1 MFAQNKTRYGSN
13 SMLAD
18 ALVFS
23 VEGESYCWRDVIL
36 SAVLRGD
43 WRALESRTRHGA
55 ACVRHAETAG
65 RVSSAAAL
73 ELAGREFRYAHDLV
87 TAQSMEEWL
96 QRHELSVLDW
106 TAYLRRDLERARC
119 SAHLDDLVVRY
130 PLSDEEAIRLTL
142 VEATCS
148 FELDAWARSLAER
161 AAAHAFVVGSKSLT
175 GQPAAAPT
183 PDAPAETPRHFPV
196 SILLGDD
203 PATLQQSAQRLQR
216 LEQSLNGFRAALLT
230 ERAVQDFVRSRQ
242 LDWVRFD
249 CRVMAFP
256 DEGMAAEAA
265 LLLREDGEGFTGVYQ
280 VAHTEPRAAQF
291 FLDQIDDAMRD
302 HFLGS
307 RPGDLIGP
315 VRVESEYV
323 LYQVEEKVLPTV
335 GDADV
340 RRRAEDGVLNNAL
353 GYQSQQRVNWQ
364 APKGAR

>member
-1 MFAQNKTRYGSN
+1 
-13 SMLAD
+13 MLAD

-36 SAVLRGD
+36 SAVQRGD
-43 WRALESRTRHGA
+43 WRALERRTRQGA
-55 ACVRHAETAG
+55 ACVKHAEAAG
-65 RVSSAAAL
+65 SASPAAAL
-73 ELAGREFRYAHDLV
+73 ESAGREFRYAHDLV

-106 TAYLRRDLERARC
+106 TAYLRRDLQRARW
-119 SAHLDDLVVRY
+119 SAHLDDLVARY

-142 VEATCS
+142 VEAACS
-148 FELDAWARSLAER
+148 FKLDSWARSLAER
-161 AAAHAFVVGSKSLT
+161 AAAHAFVVASANPT

-183 PDAPAETPRHFPV
+183 PDEQAEALQAFPLSV
-196 SILLGDD
+196 LRDDD
-203 PATLQQSAQRLQR
+203 PAKVQQTARRLQR
-216 LEQSLNGFRAALLT
+216 LEQSLDGFRALLLT
-230 ERAVQDFVRSRQ
+230 ERAVQDYVRSRQ

-256 DEGMAAEAA
+256 NEGMAAEAA

-291 FLDQIDDAMRD
+291 FLDQIDDSMRD

-315 VRVESEYV
+315 VRLESEYV

-335 GDADV
+335 RDADV

-353 GYQSQQRVNWQ
+353 GQQSQRRVNWQ
-364 APKGAR
+364 AATEKG